1 MTADSSHD
9 LVRGRLRDALD
20 IELGVAAALAGAART
35 LDQVGPSVEVE
46 RLHAAVRSH
55 VADLVALGLEPGGP
69 SPDRLVSTGI
79 GDPPTRAILSVQEGF
94 VAATQA
100 YAILFA
106 TARILCE
113 PEVCDLAERH
123 LTDHVEALR
132 VLVRMLP
139 GALAR
144 ELNADGLF
152 CRCVCPSCGIGACL
166 CVRSSIAV
174 VAEAWGWPGLPIGD
188 GVELRSPPRP
198 GSQLATAGIHEGDRI
213 VSVDGTQVRSNQELQ
228 AALRKHQLGEMAQL
242 RIRSS
247 TGESR
252 AVGIS
257 HVSDWP

>member
-1 MTADSSHD
+1 MS
-9 LVRGRLRDALD
+9 R
-20 IELGVAAALAGAART
+20 E
-35 LDQVGPSVEVE
+35 PSV
-46 RLHAAVRSH
+46 RPALRRRSNNCEQRFATTSRSLLLLAWTR
-55 VADLVALGLEPGGP
+55 VAHQRTGSFPPRFGGP
-69 SPDRLVSTGI
+69 T
-79 GDPPTRAILSVQEGF
+79 TRAILSVEEGY

-123 LTDHVEALR
+123 LTDHVEGLR
-132 VLVRMLP
+132 VLGRMLP

-152 CRCVCPSCGIGACL
+152 CRCVCPSCGIGACG
-166 CVRSSIAV
+166 CVRASIAA

-188 GVELRSPPRP
+188 GIELRSPPRP
-198 GSQLATAGIHEGDRI
+198 GSQLAAAGIHEGDWI

-228 AALRKHQLGEMAQL
+228 AALRSHQIGEMAQL
-242 RIRSS
+242 RIRHS
-247 TGESR
+247 TGEHSTV
-252 AVGIS
+252 AIS

>member
-1 MTADSSHD
+1 MTATPSH
-9 LVRGRLRDALD
+9 GRVLERIRDVLAN
-20 IELGVAAALAGAART
+20 EFRVAAALDGAARAFEQSS
-35 LDQVGPSVEVE
+35 DSVEIE
-46 RLHAAVRSH
+46 RLRASVGDHIAVLAAWGGGLDSPSM
-55 VADLVALGLEPGGP
+55 DTLVAAEAG
-69 SPDRLVSTGI
+69 R
-79 GDPPTRAILSVQEGF
+79 PPTRAISSVHER
-94 VAATQA
+94 VAATTQA
-100 YAILFA
+100 YAILHA

-144 ELNADGLF
+144 ELNTDGLF

-166 CVRSSIAV
+166 CVRSSIAMA
-174 VAEAWGWPGLPIGD
+174 AEAWGWPGLPIGD

-198 GSQLATAGIHEGDRI
+198 GSQVAAAGISEGDRI
-213 VSVDGTQVRSNQELQ
+213 MSVDGTQVRSNQELQ
-228 AALRKHQLGEMAQL
+228 AALRHRQLGEMAEL

-252 AVGIS
+252 AVWIS